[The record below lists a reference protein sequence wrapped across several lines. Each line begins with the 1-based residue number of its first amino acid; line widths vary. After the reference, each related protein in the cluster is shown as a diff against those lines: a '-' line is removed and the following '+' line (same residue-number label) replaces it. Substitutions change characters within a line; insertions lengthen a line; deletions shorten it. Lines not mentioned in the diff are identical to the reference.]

1 MRELELEK
9 DENGRRYEDML
20 ESIKLMEKTYLF
32 TYNAV
37 NNFQTF
43 FEVSMLVVRAC
54 GLLTF
59 TFYYAYFTDVF
70 QVVAVSFLVSGFSTI

>member
-37 NNFQTF
+37 NNF
-43 FEVSMLVVRAC
+43 
-54 GLLTF
+54 
-59 TFYYAYFTDVF
+59 
-70 QVVAVSFLVSGFSTI
+70 